1 VKTDQLVAMLAQG
14 AGAVDRGAAARRV
27 LLALAVAL
35 VPTFVLMQLLY
46 GLRPTLAQDAA
57 RWMFWAKAAFVAAI
71 ALAGWAATLRLG
83 RPGAALARLRWVL
96 IAPLAA
102 MWLLAAIE
110 LLRVADGGRAA
121 LVLGQTWRECPFRI
135 AILSLPAFAALFWAM
150 RECAPTRLRLAGAA
164 AGLCAGGVGALVYT
178 FHCPELAASFLGVWY
193 VICMLIPAV
202 AGAWLGPRLLRW

>member
-121 LVLGQTWRECPFRI
+121 LVPPRG
-135 AILSLPAFAALFWAM
+135 
-150 RECAPTRLRLAGAA
+150 CAPAA
-164 AGLCAGGVGALVYT
+164 WAHSCTPFTARSWPHRFSACGTSSAC
-178 FHCPELAASFLGVWY
+178 
-193 VICMLIPAV
+193 
-202 AGAWLGPRLLRW
+202 